1 MIQHVD
7 YGKPRRAL
15 LNVIDLLAEYGRL
28 AREENGKA
36 DSTSGKEH
44 ESAAETTSPE
54 RKSGV
59 LP

>member
-15 LNVIDLLAEYGRL
+15 LEVIDLLAEYGR
-28 AREENGKA
+28 AVRNQKA
-36 DSTSGKEH
+36 DSTSGKVH
-44 ESAAETTSPE
+44 ESAAEATSPE
-54 RKSGV
+54 GKSGV